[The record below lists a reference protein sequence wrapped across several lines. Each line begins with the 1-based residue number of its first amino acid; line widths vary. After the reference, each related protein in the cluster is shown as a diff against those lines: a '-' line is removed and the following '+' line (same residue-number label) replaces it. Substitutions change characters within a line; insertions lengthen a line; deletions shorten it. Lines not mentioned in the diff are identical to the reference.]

1 MTETPQDP
9 QQVPPQTSAVSLF
22 DQSGTSANDFPVLKA
37 FQEYLNAEQAKAR
50 KRMLGLSVFFVVLLV
65 VVVVTFTLVVVA
77 VINRNQS
84 LNDRLLDIALRERP
98 APAQQP
104 PVVVQP
110 PVPQP
115 ATSAQTES
123 SDAKVLKPL
132 LEKIDSLATAL
143 SKQAAQPAAPV
154 VAAPS
159 PAALSESLEAI
170 RLKEEIRRQQDALQA
185 ERERIKAERQK
196 LKEDQSKAILEQQR
210 RRLYPEYYAR
220 QDALNAAAAAQAAL
234 PPPPPPKPAVTPQQ
248 TDVPPPPPA
257 KAAPLPPPPKPAAGK
272 TNGAID
278 YFKDAEADDPE
289 LEALLKKTRTAERK
303 AVTPPSASAQP
314 PKAASTPPAGTAASP
329 KTEILDVGKG
339 DDDSIPWRINLPES
353 K

>member
-1 MTETPQDP
+1 MTETTQDP

-22 DQSGTSANDFPVLKA
+22 DQSGASANDFPVLKA

-110 PVPQP
+110 PVSQP
-115 ATSAQTES
+115 AAPAQTES

-159 PAALSESLEAI
+159 PTALSESLEAI

-234 PPPPPPKPAVTPQQ
+234 PPPPPPKPAVAPQRA
-248 TDVPPPPPA
+248 DVPPPPPA
-257 KAAPLPPPPKPAAGK
+257 KAAPLPPAPKPAAG

-289 LEALLKKTRTAERK
+289 LEALLKKTRTAKRK
-303 AVTPPSASAQP
+303 DVPAPSASAQP
-314 PKAASTPPAGTAASP
+314 PKAAAAAPAGKAAAP

>member
-1 MTETPQDP
+1 MTETTQDP
-9 QQVPPQTSAVSLF
+9 QQVPPQPSAVSLF
-22 DQSGTSANDFPVLKA
+22 DQSGASANDFPVLKA

-98 APAQQP
+98 APVQQP

-115 ATSAQTES
+115 ATPAQAES

-132 LEKIDSLATAL
+132 LEKIESLATAL

-154 VAAPS
+154 VATPS
-159 PAALSESLEAI
+159 PTALSESLEAI
-170 RLKEEIRRQQDALQA
+170 RLKEELRRQQDALQA

-196 LKEDQSKAILEQQR
+196 LKEDRSKAILEQQR

-234 PPPPPPKPAVTPQQ
+234 PPPPPPKPAVAPLQ
-248 TDVPPPPPA
+248 TDVQPPPPA
-257 KAAPLPPPPKPAAGK
+257 KAAPLPPAPKSAAG

-289 LEALLKKTRTAERK
+289 LEDLLKKTRTAKRK
-303 AVTPPSASAQP
+303 DVPAPSAPAQP
-314 PKAASTPPAGTAASP
+314 PKAAAAASTRTTAAP

>member
-115 ATSAQTES
+115 ATPAQTES
-123 SDAKVLKPL
+123 SDTKVLKPL

-234 PPPPPPKPAVTPQQ
+234 PPPPPP
-248 TDVPPPPPA
+248 PA

-272 TNGAID
+272 TNGGAID